1 MYLGIRRIRSAGRN
15 SGSIE
20 ITLPALMQVLEGISC
35 RLTIR
40 DGLRPEIVL
49 QPDLSLAHE
58 LFQELWQKLRL
69 GLSEIGEVADFSLSD
84 FSLIFFPSP
93 QLQERPPLAYA
104 DALLIQQKRS
114 RASLS
119 ANQNIQRE
127 EEALARVLVC
137 LATTAIAQ
145 LGLYGKFATAYGDA
159 VAYLFTGAASNLGT
173 EFERGMAHRIF
184 WGEGRQQ
191 ICGRPF
197 AEQTWLNARLPLR
210 QVYEQFYAWQA
221 APTDCALA
229 RGQWYRALSVEMKMF

>member
-20 ITLPALMQVLEGISC
+20 ITLPALMQVLEGVSC
-35 RLTIR
+35 RLTMR

-69 GLSEIGEVADFSLSD
+69 GLNDIGEVTDFSLSD

-119 ANQNIQRE
+119 ANQTFQGE
-127 EEALARVLVC
+127 EEALARVLAC
-137 LATTAIAQ
+137 LATTAGIQ
-145 LGLYGKFATAYGDA
+145 LGLFGKFAAAFGDA

-191 ICGRPF
+191 TSGSPF
-197 AEQTWLNARLPLR
+197 AEQTWLNACQPLR
-210 QVYEQFYAWQA
+210 QVFEQFHTWQTT
-221 APTDCALA
+221 PTDCALA
-229 RGQWYRALSVEMKMF
+229 RDQWYRALSVEMKMF